1 MEVDLVVV
9 LTSPPI
15 EPKIIFSSRIF
26 YGATNGFGEIKGTP
40 LVPAFFGGVV
50 D

>member
-1 MEVDLVVV
+1 LE
-9 LTSPPI
+9 SQPI
-15 EPKIIFSSRIF
+15 EPKVTFSSRIF
-26 YGATNGFGEIKGTP
+26 YGTTNGFGEIKGTP

>member
-1 MEVDLVVV
+1 MEVYSIVA
-9 LTSPPI
+9 SESQPI
-15 EPKIIFSSRIF
+15 KPKVTFSSRIF

-40 LVPAFFGGVV
+40 PVPTFFGGVV